1 MNARPLLLAL
11 SLAATAHLSA
21 QAPTT
26 LPRSTPERE
35 GISSSA
41 ILAFVQAADSA
52 IDAMNSVMIVRHG
65 RVVAEGWWA
74 PYDARTPHVLY
85 SLSKSFTSTAVGLAV
100 AEGKLSV
107 DDQVLKF
114 FPGDAPDSVSANLRS
129 MRVRDLLRMNT
140 GQITEAPL
148 GITDDPALTKGQTWV
163 HRFLAHP
170 VPYKPGT
177 HFLYNS
183 PATYMLSA
191 IVQKATGQT
200 VLDYLE
206 PRLFQPLG
214 IERPTWV
221 ASPEGISA
229 GAYGLNV
236 RTEDIAKLGLLYLQ
250 HGEWNGVRILPAAW
264 VDEATSRQ
272 TSNGSSPTSDWDQG
286 YGYQFWRSRHGFR
299 GDGAFGQYMLVLP
312 EYDAVVAITSGVRD
326 MQSVMNIV
334 WNKLL
339 PAMRQDSLASNP
351 AAQRA
356 LQARLG
362 ALSVRTPAGRATSPL
377 AAKVSRRWYTLA
389 ENDRGLRAIALDFTS
404 RAPAIIVR
412 TASGVEVTGVSEPQT
427 IFSEVRTPFGIG
439 SWARSPAGFAN
450 GMERLLA
457 VPAQPAVALSGAW
470 TADSTFTLKVVAP
483 ETPYYSTL
491 AFGFHGNRLTIDSEH
506 NVAFVP
512 TRLSRLEGVAKP

>member
-1 MNARPLLLAL
+1 MHARNLRLAL
-11 SLAATAHLSA
+11 SLAFAARLSA
-21 QAPTT
+21 QSGTA
-26 LPRSTPERE
+26 LPRSAPEQQ
-35 GISSSA
+35 GISSTA

-65 RVVAEGWWA
+65 KVVAEGWWA

-100 AEGKLSV
+100 AEGKFSV
-107 DDQVLKF
+107 DDAVLKF
-114 FPGDAPDSVSANLRS
+114 FPGDAPDPPPANLRA

-148 GITDDPALTKGQTWV
+148 GITDDPALNGQTWV

-191 IVQKATGQT
+191 IVQKTTGQT

-206 PRLFQPLG
+206 PRLFEPLG

-250 HGEWNGVRILPAAW
+250 RGEWNGARILPAAW
-264 VDEATSRQ
+264 VDEATARQ
-272 TSNGSSPTSDWDQG
+272 TSNGSNPASDWDQG

-326 MQSVMNIV
+326 MQSVMNLV
-334 WNKLL
+334 WDRLL
-339 PAMRQDSLASNP
+339 PAMRPDSLASDP

-362 ALSVRTPAGRATSPL
+362 ALMMRTAAGRATSPL

-389 ENDRGLRAIALDFTS
+389 ENDRGLRAVALDLTS
-404 RAPAIIVR
+404 RAPAVVVR
-412 TASGVEVTGVSEPQT
+412 TASG
-427 IFSEVRTPFGIG
+427 EVRTPFGFG
-439 SWARSPAGFAN
+439 AWVRSPTGFAN

-457 VPAQPAVALSGAW
+457 VPAHPAVALSGAW
-470 TADSTFTLKVVAP
+470 TADSVFTLKIVAP

-491 AFGFHGNRLTIDSEH
+491 TFGFHGHGLTIDAEH

-512 TRLSRLEGVAKP
+512 TKLSRLEGRAEPSR